1 MAFMAVMM
9 IMVLSR
15 FEMERLNLDG
25 QKLGLAEE
33 ER

>member
-1 MAFMAVMM
+1 M

-33 ER
+33 EQ